1 MMIEKV
7 CGARPRTCPWNVFK
21 QPIVRET
28 MALRSAIK
36 ARALPSKRSVPRRL
50 LQALTF
56 YEGAVRAARADKM
69 ERDRKRREDERN
81 KNREP

>member
-1 MMIEKV
+1 
-7 CGARPRTCPWNVFK
+7 
-21 QPIVRET
+21 